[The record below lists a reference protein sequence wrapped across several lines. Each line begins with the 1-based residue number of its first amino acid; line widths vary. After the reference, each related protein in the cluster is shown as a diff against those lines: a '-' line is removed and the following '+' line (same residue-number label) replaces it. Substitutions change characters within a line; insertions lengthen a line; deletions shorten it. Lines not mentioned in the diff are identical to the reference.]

1 MHSPA
6 YDSNNIFV
14 KILRGDIPSHKIY
27 EDDKTFAFMD
37 IMPRSDGHTLVI
49 PKVGARN
56 ILDITPCALS
66 DLIVK
71 T

>member
-1 MHSPA
+1 MPSPA

-14 KILRGDIPSHKIY
+14 KILRGEIPSHKVY